1 MNINKI
7 CAAVSALCFA
17 GTAVTLSM
25 NNLNNDKVFALE
37 NPLGDVDGNGVIDGV
52 DASTILSYYAQIS
65 TNHDGTT
72 PELRSGDVDGN
83 GVIDGVDASAV
94 LSYYAYISANHD
106 GTTLEQ
112 FIDKQNDTPANKL
125 KSGGDTFTVAV
136 WNADEYPRLISTW
149 LDVSDRDLVD
159 YFSSQTYRYD
169 RIHHPDSP
177 MFRTPSGAGLNIVK
191 FGVGGGEAAEHYDQM
206 FASGEDMDVY
216 YCESEWM
223 NKYINDDKCT
233 APLSDLGFTDE
244 DLAQTY
250 EYTDKIGHNKN
261 GVRKAV
267 APFICPGGF
276 AYRTDL
282 AEHYLGIK
290 SPSEMQSAVGNWDD
304 FVSTA
309 QKISEKTNGNL
320 ALADTVGGMYQAYR
334 MSHRMVDKD
343 ENLTAD
349 ARAFADYAK
358 TLWDCGGVT
367 KNIQW
372 SDEWINN
379 GLQDKVMG
387 YFVPS
392 WGLNGYLRLATE
404 NTPGQWELIQ
414 GPEAFYWGGMY
425 TVVNS
430 ATDNA
435 DDCASF
441 IRSSCLDKKN
451 MLKTAENDIYYLPN
465 NKEAVSEIVKNPS
478 LTAIGSVDTF
488 GTKNYL
494 NVLADTAENITF
506 TPYTYQ
512 NESDVEL
519 FILNTIQKNYL
530 TGYTSWSVTET
541 ACKSSKYWPLIK

>member
-25 NNLNNDKVFALE
+25 NNLNNDKAFALE

-125 KSGGDTFTVAV
+125 KSGGDTFTIAV

-149 LDVSDRDLVD
+149 LNVTEDAVADS
-159 YFSSQTYRYD
+159 YYSQTMTND
-169 RIHHPDSP
+169 PVDDHVLNTLK
-177 MFRTPSGAGLNIVK
+177 TPSGASLRIIN
-191 FGVGGGEAAEHYDQM
+191 FGVVGADASEHYDSLFLQ
-206 FASGEDMDVY
+206 GEDMDVY

-223 NKYINDDKCT
+223 NKYINDDKRT

-250 EYTDKIGHNKN
+250 KYTDQIGHNKN

-276 AYRTDL
+276 AYRTDF

-392 WGLNGYLRLATE
+392 WGLNGYLSLATE

-414 GPEAFYWGGMY
+414 GPESFYWGGMY
-425 TVVNS
+425 TVVNP

-488 GTKNYL
+488 GTKNYI

-519 FILNTIQKNYL
+519 FILNTIQKNYI
-530 TGYTSWSVTET
+530 TGYTPWSVTET

>member
-25 NNLNNDKVFALE
+25 NNLNNDKAFALE

-125 KSGGDTFTVAV
+125 KSGGDTFTIAV
-136 WNADEYPRLISTW
+136 WNADEYPRLIGTW

-177 MFRTPSGAGLNIVK
+177 MFRTPSGAGLNIVN
-191 FGVGGGEAAEHYDQM
+191 FGVNFKSYSVLDRAFSTH
-206 FASGEDMDVY
+206 
-216 YCESEWM
+216 
-223 NKYINDDKCT
+223 
-233 APLSDLGFTDE
+233 LGFTDE

-250 EYTDKIGHNKN
+250 EYTDQIGHNKN

-392 WGLNGYLRLATE
+392 WGLNGYLKLASE

-414 GPEAFYWGGMY
+414 GPESFYWGGIY
-425 TVVNS
+425 TVVNP

-488 GTKNYL
+488 GTKNYI

-512 NESDVEL
+512 NEYDVEL

-530 TGYTSWSVTET
+530 TGYTPWAVTET